1 MEYNRIADIKRLQ
14 FITDNLKAHL
24 PAGAVVLDVGCG
36 NGIISRGLGAAGFNV
51 YGIDIS
57 KKAIEKARAL
67 TDLPNV
73 QFDVVSAEQ
82 LVSDGKRYHAVICS
96 EVLEHLNHPEQLLEV
111 LYQSLT
117 DDGMLIVT
125 VPNGKGPRELLVTRP
140 VIALQKKDN
149 WVWHLILKTKSLM
162 GYNGTSVQS
171 DADDMT
177 HVQFFSK
184 KSLEQ
189 LAGTTRF
196 KIVRFGK
203 TNFIDDV
210 FPFSFFTK
218 KIKILQKWDGALA
231 EVLPYQLTGSFVTV
245 WEKEK

>member
-57 KKAIEKARAL
+57 KKAIEKARSL

>member
-24 PAGAVVLDVGCG
+24 PAGAIVLDVGCG

-57 KKAIEKARAL
+57 KKAIEKARSL